1 MQASKKFETHG
12 ADRLLLL
19 GKHGSRHPGHFRV
32 VQSAGAY
39 RQRTPQW
46 RAHSRVWI
54 KRSSLGEKFPTSC
67 CKTSMVVLKLIDI
80 TIAINCNNCYLK
92 SIWMTIDGPLNFL
105 LPEDLA
111 SQMGK
116 RAQAR
121 RLAANLSRKT
131 LSLRSGVPVSTLRK
145 FESSGKIGLLALLQL
160 AETLDCL
167 DEFGQMFPPR
177 VLTSIE
183 DFVAPVRQRGSQ

>member
-1 MQASKKFETHG
+1 
-12 ADRLLLL
+12 
-19 GKHGSRHPGHFRV
+19 
-32 VQSAGAY
+32 
-39 RQRTPQW
+39 
-46 RAHSRVWI
+46 
-54 KRSSLGEKFPTSC
+54 
-67 CKTSMVVLKLIDI
+67 
-80 TIAINCNNCYLK
+80 
-92 SIWMTIDGPLNFL
+92 MTIDWPLNFL

-116 RAQAR
+116 RAKAR

-145 FESSGKIGLLALLQL
+145 FETSGKIGLLALLQL
-160 AETLDCL
+160 AEALDCL
-167 DEFGQMFPPR
+167 DEFGQMFAPR